1 MDDCCSAGDDGR
13 AHRETGAGGNERYD
27 AVFDERFA
35 HRVAR
40 QYTKRGLTLPEQRIV
55 DYLVDEVGI
64 DGARIL
70 EIGGGVG
77 ELQLALLERGAS
89 STVNLELSAAYE
101 ETANR
106 LASEA
111 GVIDR
116 MTRTVGVDLAERP
129 NAVGSADIV
138 VLHRVVCC
146 YPDAERLLSAAAD
159 RATSALV
166 FSHPPRN
173 LISRTGAAS
182 VNLMMWL
189 VGRSYRGF
197 VHSPEAMVSVVA
209 AHGLQADYRRHD
221 RAWCI
226 VGARR

>member
-1 MDDCCSAGDDGR
+1 MDDCCSAGDEPNGR
-13 AHRETGAGGNERYD
+13 SGDGNERYD

-35 HRVAR
+35 KRIAR
-40 QYTKRGLTLPEQRIV
+40 QYAKRGLTSPERRIV
-55 DYLVDEVGI
+55 DYLVDEIGV
-64 DGARIL
+64 DGARVL

-101 ETANR
+101 STARR

-111 GVIDR
+111 GVADR

-129 NAVGSADIV
+129 DAVGTADIV

-159 RATSALV
+159 RATRALV

-173 LISRTGAAS
+173 LFSRAGAVA
-182 VNLMMWL
+182 VNLMMRL

-197 VHSPEAMVSVVA
+197 IHSPDAMVSVLS
-209 AHGLQADYRRHD
+209 AHGMRPDYRHRD
-221 RAWCI
+221 LSWCI

>member
-1 MDDCCSAGDDGR
+1 MDDCCSAGDGSNGR
-13 AHRETGAGGNERYD
+13 TGAGNERYD
-27 AVFDERFA
+27 TVFDERFA
-35 HRVAR
+35 ERIAR
-40 QYTKRGLTLPEQRIV
+40 QYTKRGLTAPERRIV
-55 DYLVDEVGI
+55 DYLVDEVGV

-101 ETANR
+101 TTASR

-111 GVIDR
+111 GVADR

-129 NAVGSADIV
+129 DAVGAADIV

-146 YPDAERLLSAAAD
+146 YPDADRLLSAAAD
-159 RATSALV
+159 RATRALV

-173 LISRTGAAS
+173 LISRTGAFA
-182 VNLMMWL
+182 VNLMMRL

-197 VHSPEAMVSVVA
+197 IHSPEAMVAVLA
-209 AHGLQADYRRHD
+209 AHGLQPDYRHRD
-221 RAWCI
+221 LSWCI